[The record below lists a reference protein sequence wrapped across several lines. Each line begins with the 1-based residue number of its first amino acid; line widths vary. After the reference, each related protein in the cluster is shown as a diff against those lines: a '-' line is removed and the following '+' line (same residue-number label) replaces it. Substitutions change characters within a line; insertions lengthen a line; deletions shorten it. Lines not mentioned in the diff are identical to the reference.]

1 MTFDLQIDGV
11 PARLEVHRDG
21 DLYRYRVGDQDERQA
36 QLAEVEPGVF
46 SVLLDGRSY
55 EARAERRNEQGTEH
69 RNEYGDEYG
78 DACAWITVRGR
89 RFRIA
94 ITDPRRWMQTSA
106 AALGHDRE
114 TIVASMPGK
123 IVRVLVQPGETV
135 AAGQGVIVIEAMKM
149 QNEMK
154 ARRAGHV
161 TAVPVREG
169 ETVAAGAILATI
181 E

>member
-1 MTFDLQIDGV
+1 MTFDVQIDGV
-11 PARLEVHRDG
+11 PARLEVHREG
-21 DLYRYRVGDQDERQA
+21 QVHRFRLGNGPECHA

-55 EARAERRNEQGTEH
+55 EARAERRDEN
-69 RNEYGDEYG
+69 GDE
-78 DACAWITVRGR
+78 CAWITVRGR
-89 RFRIA
+89 RFGIA
-94 ITDPRRWMQTSA
+94 ITDPRRWTQSSA
-106 AALGHDRE
+106 AARGHDRE
-114 TIVASMPGK
+114 TILASMPGK
-123 IVRVLVQPGETV
+123 IVRILVQPGETV
-135 AAGQGVIVIEAMKM
+135 TAGQGVIVVEAMKM

-154 ARRAGHV
+154 ARRAGRV

>member
-1 MTFDLQIDGV
+1 MTFDVQIDGV

-21 DLYRYRVGDQDERQA
+21 ELHRFRLGDGPERQA

-55 EARAERRNEQGTEH
+55 EARAEP
-69 RNEYGDEYG
+69 GDN
-78 DACAWITVRGR
+78 CAWVTVRGR
-89 RFRIA
+89 RFGIA
-94 ITDPRRWMQTSA
+94 VTDPRRWTESSA
-106 AALGHDRE
+106 AVHGHDRE

-123 IVRVLVQPGETV
+123 IVRILVQPGETV
-135 AAGQGVIVIEAMKM
+135 AAGQGVIVVEAMKM

-154 ARRAGHV
+154 ARRAGRV
-161 TAVPVREG
+161 AAVPVREG